1 MDLRKRINHIRQ
13 TIIWS
18 VARHI
23 GSKSRPVG
31 LITRGDVKRIL
42 VTRPNHRLGNLLL
55 ISPLL
60 QEIEAAF
67 PFAKVDLF
75 VKGTIARKLFAE
87 YRSIDT
93 IISLPSRPFI
103 YLPRYFL
110 GWIRLLFRRYDLV
123 VNAAHHSSSGRLST
137 RIARARFKV
146 YDNIPEGMK
155 ISDTDV
161 QHYAKHPVL
170 SLRGNLGGAL
180 GASRMASPIPFLDL
194 RLTPRE
200 LDRGRSML
208 RTILPA
214 SSPSISIFTYATGDK
229 CLSCEWW
236 QEMLAALQKRFG
248 TTSIVEILPVE
259 NVSQIDFAV
268 PAFYSR
274 DVRDI
279 GAVIANTDV
288 FVGADSGMMHLA
300 SAAQTPV
307 VGLFSITDPAR
318 YGPYGNDSVAIDT
331 KQTVPADCVAAVEA
345 ILRLTVPPSK
355 AIGGG
360 LP

>member
-1 MDLRKRINHIRQ
+1 M
-13 TIIWS
+13 S
-18 VARHI
+18 
-23 GSKSRPVG
+23 
-31 LITRGDVKRIL
+31 
-42 VTRPNHRLGNLLL
+42 
-55 ISPLL
+55 
-60 QEIEAAF
+60 
-67 PFAKVDLF
+67 
-75 VKGTIARKLFAE
+75 
-87 YRSIDT
+87 
-93 IISLPSRPFI
+93 
-103 YLPRYFL
+103 
-110 GWIRLLFRRYDLV
+110 IRLLVIRYELV
-123 VNAAHHSSSGRLST
+123 INAAHHSSSDRVST
-137 RIARARFKV
+137 RIPRPGFDV
-146 YDNIPEGMK
+146 YDNTPLGLQ

-214 SSPSISIFTYATGDK
+214 SNPSISIFTYATGDK

-307 VGLFSITDPAR
+307 
-318 YGPYGNDSVAIDT
+318 
-331 KQTVPADCVAAVEA
+331 
-345 ILRLTVPPSK
+345 
-355 AIGGG
+355 
-360 LP
+360 